1 MSTRPLFLITGGN
14 RGLGRIMAEHLARG
28 GADLIL
34 TTRGDA
40 SEALAAVTAQG
51 AKARALTLEVAEAET
66 FPAFAETVKETLAEM
81 GHDSLAGI
89 IHNAGI
95 GLYSPL
101 AETPADTFDTLYSI
115 HLRGPALLTQALLP
129 QVSDGGRILFISSGL
144 ARFSL
149 PGYGAYAAMKGA
161 VEVMARYWA
170 RELAERGI
178 SVNTLAPGAIETDFG
193 GGHTRDNAD
202 VNAMVASVTAMG
214 RAGLPDDIGAAAA
227 SLLLSEANWITGQ
240 RIEASGGM
248 FL

>member
-14 RGLGRIMAEHLARG
+14 RGLGRTMAEHLARG
-28 GADLIL
+28 GADILI

-40 SEALAAVTAQG
+40 SEALAAIAAEG
-51 AKARALTLEVAEAET
+51 AEVCALTLDVAEAET
-66 FPAFAETVKETLAEM
+66 FPAFAETLRATLSEM
-81 GHDSLAGI
+81 GRDTLTGV

-95 GLYSPL
+95 GLYAPL
-101 AETPADTFDTLYSI
+101 AETPVETFDTLYRI
-115 HLRGPALLTQALLP
+115 HLRGPAMLTQALLP
-129 QVSDGGRILFISSGL
+129 QIADGGRILFISTGL

-149 PGYGAYAAMKGA
+149 PGYGAYASMKGA
-161 VEVMARYWA
+161 VEVMTRYWA

-178 SVNTLAPGAIETDFG
+178 SVNALAPGAIETDFG
-193 GGHTRDNAD
+193 GGRTRDDAQ
-202 VNAMVASVTAMG
+202 VNAAVASFTAMG

-227 SLLLSEANWITGQ
+227 ALLLSDGNWVTGQ